1 MGYPCSICSRNYDV
15 KGGMRRLY
23 SARNK
28 HSESSDREDSD
39 VEYGLIIPYQM
50 ELYAAQKG

>member
-1 MGYPCSICSRNYDV
+1 M

-28 HSESSDREDSD
+28 HSESSDCEDSD